1 MEQLHAEVAKLQAIG
16 MRFLDIKQEVGLLLQ
31 QSLVQMHTTSW
42 VQLAIRS
49 LCYPAIADRTCGG
62 GTEGQPGSVG

>member
-31 QSLVQMHTTSW
+31 QLLELCTSPL
-42 VQLAIRS
+42 QNTNDGPHSCKLAIAS
-49 LCYPAIADRTCGG
+49 
-62 GTEGQPGSVG
+62 